1 MITAASGIGPVEMK
15 LVRVDEE
22 TRIDS
27 IIERM
32 WGGDGQKMKL
42 RCIDSVELNT
52 TKNLD
57 SSLADN

>member
-32 WGGDGQKMKL
+32 
-42 RCIDSVELNT
+42 
-52 TKNLD
+52 
-57 SSLADN
+57 